1 MQNFREIAIRA
12 GSARTCAQAGCLL
25 LRVGSVILLARL
37 LDPTEFGLVGMAT
50 AVIGVLNPFRD
61 LGLKIASIQQATITE
76 EQSST
81 LFWLN
86 VLIGGALTV
95 VVAALS
101 GAVSAFYQEP
111 QLVWITSALALGFL
125 FSGASVQHTA
135 RLQREMRFQILAFID
150 VLAMVTTILIA
161 IGLAATG
168 YGYWALVA
176 MSVCVPLITTI
187 GVWLAAAWVP
197 KRPRYAPGIQ
207 AMVLMGGAVTLSS
220 AVGYFATNI
229 DKILLGR
236 FWGAEVLGLYGRAA
250 QLIGSPTENI
260 NFAVGDVAFAAL
272 SRLQNDPIRFKRY
285 FLKCYSLVVALTL
298 PATIACAVFADD
310 LVYVLLGPK
319 WAGAADFFRLLAPT
333 IVVFCLAGPMS
344 WLLNSLGL
352 VRRGLKITLAFAP
365 LKVIGIVLGLPYGAE
380 GVAFGYSIAMILGAL
395 PVIAWSVHG
404 TVVRAQDIGLAL
416 IRPLTSIFVAACV
429 ALAVG
434 YFFGSLLSPV
444 TRLSLEGALFGLT
457 YLAGLLLP
465 ADRTSLYLDLLRE
478 IPLFGR
484 LGIRKRLSG
493 ATAPWSQ
500 QRKVMP

>member
-1 MQNFREIAIRA
+1 M
-12 GSARTCAQAGCLL
+12 
-25 LRVGSVILLARL
+25 
-37 LDPTEFGLVGMAT
+37 M
-50 AVIGVLNPFRD
+50 
-61 LGLKIASIQQATITE
+61 
-76 EQSST
+76 
-81 LFWLN
+81 
-86 VLIGGALTV
+86 
-95 VVAALS
+95 
-101 GAVSAFYQEP
+101 
-111 QLVWITSALALGFL
+111 
-125 FSGASVQHTA
+125 
-135 RLQREMRFQILAFID
+135 
-150 VLAMVTTILIA
+150 
-161 IGLAATG
+161 
-168 YGYWALVA
+168 
-176 MSVCVPLITTI
+176 
-187 GVWLAAAWVP
+187 
-197 KRPRYAPGIQ
+197 
-207 AMVLMGGAVTLSS
+207 LMGGAVTLSS

-236 FWGAEVLGLYGRAA
+236 FWGAEALGLYGRAA

-272 SRLQNDPIRFKRY
+272 SRLQDDPIRFKRY

-365 LKVIGIVLGLPYGAE
+365 LKVIGIVLGLPYGPE

-395 PVIAWSVHG
+395 PVIAWSAHG
-404 TVVRAQDIGLAL
+404 TVVRVQDVGLAL
-416 IRPLTSIFVAACV
+416 IRPLISIFAAACV
-429 ALAVG
+429 ALATG
-434 YFFGSLLSPV
+434 YLFGSLLSPI

-465 ADRTSLYLDLLRE
+465 AGRTSLYLELLRE
-478 IPLFGR
+478 IPLSGR